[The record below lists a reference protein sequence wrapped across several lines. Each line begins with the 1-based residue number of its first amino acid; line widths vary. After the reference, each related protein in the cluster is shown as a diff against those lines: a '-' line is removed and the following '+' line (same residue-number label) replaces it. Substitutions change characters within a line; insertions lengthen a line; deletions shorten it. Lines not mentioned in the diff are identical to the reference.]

1 MKTFKTLMALLLALA
16 LVCALFVPV
25 WADGETSS
33 DDPEPATDAT
43 TEAPAEPE
51 TTAAGAEETT
61 AAAAEETT
69 AAPAEAGAGL
79 TPSPETP
86 VAVPA
91 TEAETKDP
99 AAADK
104 FIMNWVES
112 IEFIR
117 DYTKQYKIGTL
128 TVGECSLVKQY
139 IYNEDGTLYSY
150 KIDNKFHHEQKYVAT
165 WNGLDQN
172 GSHPAGAWNKPTAAR
187 FTLVIVATDIDGYDH
202 VFSTYFTYNFYDTLG
217 AAGAKTAG
225 AANGAKGDVPHT
237 GL

>member
-25 WADGETSS
+25 WADDASG

-43 TEAPAEPE
+43 TEAPVEDP
-51 TTAAGAEETT
+51 TAAEEETT
-61 AAAAEETT
+61 AAAEETT
-69 AAPAEAGAGL
+69 AAAEAANGL

-86 VAVPA
+86 VAPPA
-91 TEAETKDP
+91 VETPTLDP
-99 AAADK
+99 AKADA
-104 FIMNWVES
+104 FTMEWVEG

-117 DYTKQYKIGTL
+117 DYSKYYKLGDLTL
-128 TVGECSLVKQY
+128 GECALIKAY
-139 IYNEDGTLYSY
+139 ILNEDGTIYSY
-150 KIDNKFHHEQKYVAT
+150 KIDIKEHHDRTITLY

-172 GSHPAGAWNKPTAAR
+172 GTHPAGSWNKPTAAR
-187 FTLVIVATDIDGYDH
+187 FTLVVVATDIDGYDH
-202 VFSTYFTYNFYDTLG
+202 VFSTFFTYNFYDTLG
-217 AAGAKTAG
+217 AAGANTAG

>member
-33 DDPEPATDAT
+33 DDPEPDT
-43 TEAPAEPE
+43 TAAPDETTAAPTEPE

-61 AAAAEETT
+61 AA
-69 AAPAEAGAGL
+69 PAEAGNGL

-86 VAVPA
+86 VAPP
-91 TEAETKDP
+91 AETVKPADP
-99 AAADK
+99 AAAAEFK
-104 FIMNWVES
+104 MTWTPA

-117 DYTKQYKIGTL
+117 DYSKYYKLGDL
-128 TVGECSLVKQY
+128 ELGECALIKAY
-139 IYNEDGTLYSY
+139 ILNEDGTIYSY
-150 KIDNKFHHEQKYVAT
+150 KIDIKEHHNRTITLY

-172 GSHPAGAWNKPTAAR
+172 GTHPAGSWNKPTAAR
-187 FTLVIVATDIDGYDH
+187 FTLVVVATDIDGYDH